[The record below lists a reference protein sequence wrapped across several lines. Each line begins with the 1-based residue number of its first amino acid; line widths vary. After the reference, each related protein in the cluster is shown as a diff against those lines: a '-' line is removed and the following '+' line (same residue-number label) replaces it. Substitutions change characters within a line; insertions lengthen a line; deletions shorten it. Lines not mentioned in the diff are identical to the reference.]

1 MKRAAVSAARFSHP
15 PMVFSTP
22 IFLTVFLPLVLAG
35 YVAIGLAVRAG
46 ARAAGRPFSW
56 RPANAW
62 LLATSLGFYFWG
74 EGWGVG
80 WLAASVLF
88 NAACAKIL
96 SRREGAAWRRGWLAA
111 NVTGNLLFLGWFKYA
126 GFAVRSLD
134 LLPGVSLPVPEVALP
149 LGISFYTFQAMSYV
163 WDVYRRDVETAP
175 SLVDF
180 ACYVTMFPQ
189 LVAGPIVR
197 YADVAAQ
204 LQARSVPR
212 ARLASGW
219 RRFLAG
225 LAKKI
230 LVANTVAAMADA
242 VWAQVT
248 PQSGVSAPMAWLGLL
263 CYTLQIYYDFS
274 GYSDMAIGLGRMFGF
289 EFLENFRHP
298 YASRS
303 VQEFWRRWHISLST
317 WFRDYVYI
325 PLGGNRKGGFR
336 TGLNCLLVFGL
347 CGLWHGASAM
357 FLLWGLWHGFFLMTE
372 RLFRPAK
379 GGHAE
384 ASRPWLVPLGQVY
397 TLLVV
402 MAGWVLFRSDTLA
415 QAGMMF
421 QSLAGLAM
429 PTPAARTLWLEWSP
443 KLAGAIL
450 AGVLFAWPVAPWVC
464 GLAETARNRLAGG
477 WRAGAECAWHAGA
490 WVVLTLLGALA
501 ALFMAGSAYNPFI
514 YFRF

>member
-1 MKRAAVSAARFSHP
+1 
-15 PMVFSTP
+15 MVFSTP
-22 IFLTVFLPLVLAG
+22 IFLTVFLPLVLLG
-35 YVAIGLAVRAG
+35 YAAIGLLAQARS
-46 ARAAGRPFSW
+46 RAAARSFSW

-88 NAACAKIL
+88 NAVCARIL
-96 SRREGAAWRRGWLAA
+96 SRRETPGWRRGWLAA
-111 NVTGNLLFLGWFKYA
+111 NIAGNLLFLGWFKYA
-126 GFAVRSLD
+126 GFAVRSLN

-163 WDVYRRDVETAP
+163 WDVYRRDVGLAP

-204 LQARSVPR
+204 LQARSVPLE
-212 ARLASGW
+212 RLASGW

-225 LAKKI
+225 LAKKV

-248 PQSGVSAPMAWLGLL
+248 PATGVPPAMAWLGLL

-298 YASRS
+298 YSART

-325 PLGGNRKGGFR
+325 PLGGNRRGSFR
-336 TGLNCLLVFGL
+336 TGVNCLLVFGL

-357 FLLWGLWHGFFLMTE
+357 FLLWGLWHGLFLMAE
-372 RLFRPAK
+372 RLLRPK
-379 GGHAE
+379 DRRGG
-384 ASRPWLVPLGQVY
+384 PTPLWLAPLGQVY

-402 MAGWVLFRSDTLA
+402 MAGWVLFRSDSLA
-415 QAGMMF
+415 QVGMMF
-421 QSLAGLAM
+421 QSLSGAAPLA
-429 PTPAARTLWLEWSP
+429 PAARTLWLECSP
-443 KLAGAIL
+443 KLTGTIA
-450 AGVLFAWPVAPWVC
+450 AGVLFAWPVAPWLR
-464 GLAETARNRLAGG
+464 GRIEAALDHLAGG
-477 WRAGAECAWHAGA
+477 RLLAAEVAWRTGI
-490 WVVLTLLGALA
+490 WVILVLLGALA
-501 ALFMAGSAYNPFI
+501 ALFMAGGAYNPFI